1 MPELMKVSVLL
12 FGRLADITGKSNIAL
27 ENVADT
33 DDLNWQLQVLYPEL
47 TKLNYLTAVDKEVIT
62 ENRKLQDNM
71 TVALLPP
78 FSGG

>member
-1 MPELMKVSVLL
+1 MKINILF
-12 FGRLADITGKSNIAL
+12 FGRLADITGTSSKSI

-33 DDLNWQLQVLYPEL
+33 DELNKKLITLYPGLAE
-47 TKLNYLTAVDKEVIT
+47 LNYLTAVDKEVISG
-62 ENRKLQDNM
+62 NKKLGNNM

>member
-1 MPELMKVSVLL
+1 MKVNILF
-12 FGRLADITGKSNIAL
+12 FGRLADITGTSSTSI

-33 DDLNWQLQVLYPEL
+33 NELQKELITLYPGL
-47 TKLNYLTAVDKEVIT
+47 AQLNYLTAVEKEVIKG
-62 ENRKLQDNM
+62 NKALRNDM

>member
-1 MPELMKVSVLL
+1 MPDLMKVNVLL
-12 FGRLADITGKSNIAL
+12 FGRLADITGKGNISL

-33 DDLNWQLQVLYPEL
+33 NDVILQLRAIYPEL
-47 TKLNYLTAVDKEVIT
+47 AELNFLTAVEKELIT
-62 ENRKLQDNM
+62 ENKKLEDNM

>member
-1 MPELMKVSVLL
+1 MKVSVLF
-12 FGRLADITGKSNIAL
+12 FGRLADITGKGNISL

-33 DDLNWQLQVLYPEL
+33 HDLNQQLQVLYPEL
-47 TKLNYLTAVDKEVIT
+47 TKLNYLIAVEKEVIT

-71 TVALLPP
+71 TIALLPP